1 MKSFCWW
8 FMRDMKAAIIAE
20 KNLHNWVCDF
30 STMSPFSYP
39 AWITKRKQFIV
50 FKNWVVE
57 HPNSKDLFCYCK
69 TWNNEKKVNLC
80 SKGAKW
86 NKLKFVSFSSDDN
99 FDLLLFPVHS
109 KSAVENGAGGHLL
122 CHYVIIYTLI
132 VHVFRKAHRLHIND
146 LIYKISMFT
155 LRNNPAYSSIQR
167 QTYSPL
173 DDNLRKN
180 TSLKQLIS

>member
-1 MKSFCWW
+1 
-8 FMRDMKAAIIAE
+8 
-20 KNLHNWVCDF
+20 
-30 STMSPFSYP
+30 MSPFSYP
-39 AWITKRKQFIV
+39 AWIMHQKKAIYCL
-50 FKNWVVE
+50 NWVVE

-69 TWNNEKKVNLC
+69 TWHNEKKVKLR

-109 KSAVENGAGGHLL
+109 KCAVENGAGWHLL

-132 VHVFRKAHRLHIND
+132 VHVFCEAHRLHIND

-167 QTYSPL
+167 QTYSHL